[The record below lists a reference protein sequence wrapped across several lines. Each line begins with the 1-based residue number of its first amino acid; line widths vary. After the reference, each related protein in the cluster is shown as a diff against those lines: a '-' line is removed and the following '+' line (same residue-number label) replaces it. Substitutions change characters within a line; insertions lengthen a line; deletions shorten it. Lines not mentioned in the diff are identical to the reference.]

1 MNYKLEKS
9 SINDLDKLI
18 EYKKNNIFM
27 YDPIKDLKEINKINN
42 YVSNNIPKHIN
53 DYFNIVINN
62 KIVGCLLYYPKD
74 DGILLDEIY
83 IEEEYR
89 NLGIG
94 SNIISNILSN
104 NNIVYLYVYKD
115 NTKAVNLYKRLGFNI
130 IEETE
135 YRYYMKYEEDYENN
149 R

>member
-27 YDPIKDLKEINKINN
+27 YDPIKDEKEINKINN

-104 NNIVYLYVYKD
+104 NSIVYLYVYKD

-135 YRYYMKYEEDYENN
+135 YRYYMKYEENNENN